1 MADITVQV
9 SSAGLTTTVGLL
21 NQGWGRLTWGSIVW
35 GEDFINV
42 TVSVTTPST
51 PTTWGQSTFGSYSW
65 NQINGVQSELGE
77 ESFIIDG
84 SIILNTN
91 LLNVTVN
98 SVVSGAS
105 AEVFAS
111 TNLITSTVNTV
122 YAAALITA
130 NTTGIL
136 INSTTGTFS
145 IIADAN
151 LTLNTNLLNI
161 VIGDESITGDA
172 SLTLSTNILN
182 TTVGTITNVIDVV
195 VQVTPPGDLPWGNE
209 YWGAG
214 SWGNIGGM
222 DISQGGE
229 EVVVPSVEV
238 DVIGNQLNTTIGTYS
253 ITGSA
258 NLTLSTNLL
267 NISLGDED
275 AVPNT
280 QVTLSTNLL
289 TLSQGFASG
298 ETLSTISVTGIQ
310 VSSQLGR
317 VFISA
322 WAVVDIGVTNT
333 WTVVDIA
340 A

>member
-1 MADITVQV
+1 MPVT
-9 SSAGLTTTVGLL
+9 S
-21 NQGWGRLTWGSIVW
+21 GWGRDAWGSIVW
-35 GEDFINV
+35 GEDFQNV
-42 TVSVTTPST
+42 TISVTTPGT

-65 NQINGVQSELGE
+65 GQIVGVQSETGE
-77 ESFIIDG
+77 ESFIING
-84 SIILNTN
+84 SVILNTN
-91 LLNVTVN
+91 LLNTTVN
-98 SVVSGAS
+98 SIVAGAS
-105 AEVFAS
+105 AEVSAS
-111 TNLITSTVNTV
+111 TNLITSTVNIV

-145 IIADAN
+145 ITADAN
-151 LTLNTNLLNI
+151 LTLNTNILNI

-182 TTVGTITNVIDVV
+182 INIGTITNVIDVV
-195 VQVTPPGDLPWGNE
+195 VQVTPPGDLPWGSE

-222 DISQGGE
+222 DVSQGGE

-238 DVIGNQLNTTIGTYS
+238 NVIGNQLNTTTGTFS

-267 NISLGDED
+267 TISLGDED
-275 AVPNT
+275 AIPNT

-298 ETLSTISVTGIQ
+298 ETLSTISVTGVQ

-322 WAVVDIGVTNT
+322 WAVVDIGVTNN